1 MLHCRRFAP
10 TLFSRG
16 ENNREDNIFPYADVP
31 HRTRCIICG
40 WLKIFEFVG
49 VVLRKI
55 CSRLSCQIDQQNG
68 NIRGADTGDP
78 AGLADGHRADPGQ
91 LFLGF
96 QPQAVDGVVV

>member
-1 MLHCRRFAP
+1 MLPNAPCCDTIPPNFTAKYLMLHCRRFAP

-49 VVLRKI
+49 VVPP
-55 CSRLSCQIDQQNG
+55 N
-68 NIRGADTGDP
+68 
-78 AGLADGHRADPGQ
+78 HRCKNFDA
-91 LFLGF
+91 L
-96 QPQAVDGVVV
+96 